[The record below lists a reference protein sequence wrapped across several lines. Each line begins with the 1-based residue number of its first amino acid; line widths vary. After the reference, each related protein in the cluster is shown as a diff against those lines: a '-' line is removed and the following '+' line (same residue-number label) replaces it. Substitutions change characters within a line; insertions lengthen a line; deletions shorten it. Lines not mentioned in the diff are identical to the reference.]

1 MIKSSQAGN
10 SREVSLCEKGHV
22 QKSTANIILNCF
34 VFKIKSKA
42 KTSTLTS
49 SIHHCTG
56 DSRLYN
62 KRQRN

>member
-1 MIKSSQAGN
+1 MNDKNSQVGN
-10 SREVSLCEKGHV
+10 SREVFLCEKGHV

-34 VFKIKSKA
+34 AFKMKSKA

-56 DSRLYN
+56 DSRQYS
-62 KRQRN
+62 K